1 MNVAY
6 YKFKSYN
13 RLYLFFPIAPSMI
26 KILAQLSSLINT
38 IIVSKLVKLLVAD
51 DDYSTTDLYKQVLE
65 GRGHDVIVVNRGE
78 QCINVYSEQ
87 VSVIKESSLAHG
99 HTSPY
104 DCVILDFKLPDIN
117 GGDVAKEILT
127 LNPHQRII
135 IISAYASEIL
145 LQASDWSSIP
155 IEILEKPISND
166 VLIGTVEDAPI
177 FKELKKF
184 DLNIDVL
191 QRGGFN
197 REQLRDLTEIDI
209 RGRRDTRH

>member
-1 MNVAY
+1 
-6 YKFKSYN
+6 
-13 RLYLFFPIAPSMI
+13 MI

-65 GRGHDVIVVNRGE
+65 GRGHEIIVVNRGE
-78 QCINVYSEQ
+78 QCLKVYSKQ
-87 VSVIKESSLAHG
+87 LSLIKESSLAHG

-191 QRGGFN
+191 QRGGFKT
-197 REQLRDLTEIDI
+197 EQLRDLTEIDI
-209 RGRRDTRH
+209 RGRGDTRH

>member
-1 MNVAY
+1 
-6 YKFKSYN
+6 
-13 RLYLFFPIAPSMI
+13 MI

-78 QCINVYSEQ
+78 QCIKVYSEQ

-191 QRGGFN
+191 QRNGFKT
-197 REQLRDLTEIDI
+197 EQLRDLTEIDI
-209 RGRRDTRH
+209 RSRGDTRH

>member
-1 MNVAY
+1 MNVSY

-13 RLYLFFPIAPSMI
+13 RLYLFFPIAPGMI

-78 QCINVYSEQ
+78 QCIKVYSEQ

-99 HTSPY
+99 HSSPY

-197 REQLRDLTEIDI
+197 PEQLRDLTEIDS
-209 RGRRDTRH
+209 RGRRDTRD

>member
-1 MNVAY
+1 
-6 YKFKSYN
+6 
-13 RLYLFFPIAPSMI
+13 MI

-51 DDYSTTDLYKQVLE
+51 DDYSTADLYKQVLE

-78 QCINVYSEQ
+78 QCIKVYSEQ

-145 LQASDWSSIP
+145 LQDSDWSSIP

-197 REQLRDLTEIDI
+197 TEQLRDLTEIDI

>member
-1 MNVAY
+1 
-6 YKFKSYN
+6 
-13 RLYLFFPIAPSMI
+13 MI

-78 QCINVYSEQ
+78 QCIKVYSEQ

-191 QRGGFN
+191 QRGGFKT
-197 REQLRDLTEIDI
+197 EQLRDLTEIDI
-209 RGRRDTRH
+209 RGRGDTRH

>member
-1 MNVAY
+1 
-6 YKFKSYN
+6 
-13 RLYLFFPIAPSMI
+13 MI

-78 QCINVYSEQ
+78 QCIKVYSEQ

>member
-13 RLYLFFPIAPSMI
+13 RLYLFFPGMI

-51 DDYSTTDLYKQVLE
+51 DDYSTADLYKQVLE
-65 GRGHDVIVVNRGE
+65 GRGHEVIVVNRGE
-78 QCINVYSEQ
+78 QCIKVYSEQ
-87 VSVIKESSLAHG
+87 ASVIKQSSLAHG

-117 GGDVAKEILT
+117 GVDVAKEILT

-145 LQASDWSSIP
+145 LQDSDWSSIP

-166 VLIGTVEDAPI
+166 VLIGTVEDAPT

-191 QRGGFN
+191 QRGGFD

>member
-1 MNVAY
+1 MNVSY

-13 RLYLFFPIAPSMI
+13 RLYLFFPIAPGMI

-78 QCINVYSEQ
+78 QCIKVYSEQ

-145 LQASDWSSIP
+145 LQDSDWSSIP

-197 REQLRDLTEIDI
+197 PEQLRDLTEIDI

>member
-1 MNVAY
+1 
-6 YKFKSYN
+6 
-13 RLYLFFPIAPSMI
+13 MI

-78 QCINVYSEQ
+78 QCIKVYSEQ

-145 LQASDWSSIP
+145 LQDSDWSSIP

-209 RGRRDTRH
+209 RGRGDTRH

>member
-38 IIVSKLVKLLVAD
+38 IIVSKLVKLLVAE
-51 DDYSTTDLYKQVLE
+51 DDYSTADLYKQVLE

-78 QCINVYSEQ
+78 QCLKVYSEQ

-117 GGDVAKEILT
+117 GVDVAKEILT

-135 IISAYASEIL
+135 IISAYA
-145 LQASDWSSIP
+145 
-155 IEILEKPISND
+155 
-166 VLIGTVEDAPI
+166 
-177 FKELKKF
+177 
-184 DLNIDVL
+184 
-191 QRGGFN
+191 
-197 REQLRDLTEIDI
+197 
-209 RGRRDTRH
+209 

>member
-1 MNVAY
+1 
-6 YKFKSYN
+6 
-13 RLYLFFPIAPSMI
+13 MI

-51 DDYSTTDLYKQVLE
+51 DDYSTADLYKQVLE

-78 QCINVYSEQ
+78 QCIKVYSEQ

-166 VLIGTVEDAPI
+166 VLIGTVEDAPT

>member
-1 MNVAY
+1 
-6 YKFKSYN
+6 
-13 RLYLFFPIAPSMI
+13 MI

-78 QCINVYSEQ
+78 QCIKVYSEQ

-145 LQASDWSSIP
+145 LQDSDWSSIP

-191 QRGGFN
+191 QRNGFKT
-197 REQLRDLTEIDI
+197 EQLRDLTEIDI

>member
-13 RLYLFFPIAPSMI
+13 RLYLFFPSMI

-51 DDYSTTDLYKQVLE
+51 DDYSTADLYKQVLE

-78 QCINVYSEQ
+78 QCIKVYSEQ

-145 LQASDWSSIP
+145 LQDSDWSSIP

-191 QRGGFN
+191 QRGGFKT
-197 REQLRDLTEIDI
+197 EQLRDLTEIDI

>member
-1 MNVAY
+1 M
-6 YKFKSYN
+6 
-13 RLYLFFPIAPSMI
+13 
-26 KILAQLSSLINT
+26 
-38 IIVSKLVKLLVAD
+38 KLLVAD
-51 DDYSTTDLYKQVLE
+51 DDYSTADLYKQVLE

-78 QCINVYSEQ
+78 QCIKVYSEQ

-197 REQLRDLTEIDI
+197 REQLGDLADI
-209 RGRRDTRH
+209 LKNVKGSGAI